1 MRPWL
6 SGAPVHLLAE
16 ATAPDAV
23 ILSQIAVNSRRPI
36 PWLMP
41 SEAHGDVAVIVGG
54 GPSAGGFVNEIGRR
68 KAGGQVIFALN
79 GAAKWLRSQG
89 LAADWQVIVD
99 ARPENVRFVDDLPA
113 RNYLIS
119 SQCHPSLF
127 DRLAGSSVVTF
138 HPAMEG
144 LADRLPKGRI
154 VCAIAGDTCG
164 LAAIALAATMGF
176 RRLELYGYDS
186 SHDDG
191 HGHAYDQAEN
201 ADGMIAIRFGG
212 KMYRCTPG
220 MLKQAEAFPALA
232 SKSRQQGC
240 SIGVHGYGLL
250 PAMVAEM
257 VKYEVVVHS

>member
-23 ILSQIAVNSRRPI
+23 ILSQIAVNARRPI

-41 SEAHGDVAVIVGG
+41 SEPHGDVAVIVGG
-54 GPSAGGFVNEIGRR
+54 GPSARGFVDEIGRR
-68 KAGGQVIFALN
+68 EAAGQILFALN
-79 GAAKWLRSQG
+79 GAAQWLRTQ
-89 LAADWQVIVD
+89 LIVPDWQVILD
-99 ARPENVRFVDDLPA
+99 ARPENVRFVEDLPA

-127 DRLAGSSVVTF
+127 VRLAGSNVVTF

-144 LADRLPKGRI
+144 LAGRLPKGRM
-154 VCAIAGDTCG
+154 VCAISGDTCG

-176 RRLELYGYDS
+176 RHLELYGYDS
-186 SHDDG
+186 SHDEG
-191 HGHAYDQAEN
+191 KGHAYDQVERT
-201 ADGMIAIRFGG
+201 DGMIAIRFGR

-220 MLKQAEAFPALA
+220 MLKQAEAFPELA

-250 PAMVAEM
+250 PAMATEM
-257 VKYEVVVHS
+257 MKDEVVVHS